1 MTGSSPN
8 GRAQRTVHPINCID
22 HCMPGLLTGVA
33 VSGGLFLGPKEGMA
47 HLLGNDR
54 SIAFAESGN

>member
-8 GRAQRTVHPINCID
+8 GRAQRTVHPINRID
-22 HCMPGLLTGVA
+22 HFMSSLLAGVPL
-33 VSGGLFLGPKEGMA
+33 SGGLFLCHKEGMA

-54 SIAFAESGN
+54 SIAFAENGN